1 MGSFKNHNLMYNSL
15 KKDAENP
22 SLSIPSRVELY
33 FLSIFHLIEACVSKS
48 NIHINK
54 HQKVRQFLEGT
65 PQIFGNNTE
74 KVWRLFQEI
83 ETRLRP
89 KFSYGFSWNKKD
101 FEDLKENYY
110 AIEKI
115 CLEVIKNE
123 I

>member
-1 MGSFKNHNLMYNSL
+1 MGSFKNHKLRYKEF
-15 KKDAENP
+15 KKDAEKH

-33 FLSIFHLIEACVSKS
+33 FLSIFHIIEACVSKF

-65 PQIFGNNTE
+65 PQIFSSKTE
-74 KVWRLFQEI
+74 NVWRLFQEI

-89 KFSYGFSWNKKD
+89 KFSYRFSWTNND
-101 FEDLKENYY
+101 FEEVKRIYY
-110 AIEKI
+110 ELDEI
-115 CLEVIKNE
+115 CLEVLKNE

>member
-1 MGSFKNHNLMYNSL
+1 MGSFKNHNIMYNNL
-15 KKDAENP
+15 KSDAENQ

-33 FLSIFHLIEACVSKS
+33 FLSIFHLIESCVSKL

-54 HQKVRQFLEGT
+54 HQKVRQIIEGN
-65 PQIFGNNTE
+65 PKIFGNNTE

-89 KFSYGFSWNKKD
+89 KFSYGFSWTEKD
-101 FEDLKENYY
+101 FEELKENYY
-110 AIEKI
+110 TLEKY
-115 CLEVIKNE
+115 CLEVLKNE